1 MRVYDAWESQGFTVR
16 VPSEGSDMTTLREAA
31 EMALE
36 VLEESCFPRM
46 SIKHYKLY
54 DDAIDALEAALAQPD
69 PEPVAWMVYTLDGKS
84 AFVTDNPADFTQDH
98 QALPLYTQPP
108 QREWIGLTDAEL
120 EEFSNMQLG
129 SYDLCDAIEERLEE
143 KNRG

>member
-1 MRVYDAWESQGFTVR
+1 
-16 VPSEGSDMTTLREAA
+16 MTATTA
-31 EMALE
+31 
-36 VLEESCFPRM
+36 P
-46 SIKHYKLY
+46 I
-54 DDAIDALEAALAQPD
+54 
-69 PEPVAWMVYTLDGKS
+69 AWMVYTLDGKS

-98 QALPLYTQPP
+98 QALPLYTTSPQRQPDPEPVAWMTINPYGEEDDISYEDPTMDLLDGWTCKPLYTQPP

-129 SYDLCDAIEERLEE
+129 AYDLCDAVEERLEE